1 MGWDEGAAPG
11 EAAPPT
17 PHPLTTG
24 SPQGTDPVQAL
35 TRAHFCC
42 SNSLFFPTAFSPAF
56 RSVASRRGS
65 PLPSN
70 RTAWTPHAHVG
81 AGMGGGRGRRKA
93 RAGVRGS
100 GPGTPHPQPHL
111 QPLLGQLQVRRST
124 LCCAFPPPPNS
135 GTGSLGRLSPPRLPG
150 GPELAGPKLGLE
162 KGMCGDRR
170 ILRGFCFFSDLS
182 FVVCFTLCCSFISNL
197 SSEQFQLW
205 GCERPKTNIGWLW
218 LREDTYFQ

>member
-70 RTAWTPHAHVG
+70 RTAWTTHAHVG
-81 AGMGGGRGRRKA
+81 AGMGGVGGGGGREL
-93 RAGVRGS
+93 GS
-100 GPGTPHPQPHL
+100 GVLGPGPRTL
-111 QPLLGQLQVRRST
+111 QLLLGQLQVRRST

-150 GPELAGPKLGLE
+150 GPELAGPKLG
-162 KGMCGDRR
+162 
-170 ILRGFCFFSDLS
+170 
-182 FVVCFTLCCSFISNL
+182 
-197 SSEQFQLW
+197 
-205 GCERPKTNIGWLW
+205 
-218 LREDTYFQ
+218 